1 MFNTRPQAPWVP
13 FTIPPCP
20 TPVGGKQYALSFS
33 GNAVP
38 TKNPSQFLEWQEVD
52 ANLLN
57 GINKGDLLYW
67 DPAAGDE
74 GAWIVLAAPQ
84 NPETRILKIKDG
96 ELSWTDSEFKQIYVC
111 ENGSP
116 KQYWF
121 FASEE
126 DPNL

>member
-38 TKNPSQFLEWQEVD
+38 TKNPSQFLEWQEVE
-52 ANLLN
+52 ANLPD
-57 GINKGDLLYW
+57 GISKGDLLYW

-74 GAWIVLAAPQ
+74 GAWIVLAAPSDEGSIIYWNGDGWSFLSPPSGQ
-84 NPETRILKIKDG
+84 GLKVLTANG
-96 ELSWTDSEFKQIYVC
+96 GNLAWTDTQDC
-111 ENGSP
+111 
-116 KQYWF
+116 
-121 FASEE
+121 
-126 DPNL
+126 